1 MLLDGKVAVL
11 SGVGPGL
18 GRESALVFAREGAS
32 VVLVA
37 RDERRIAAVAGEVE
51 RAGGRAL
58 AVTADVLAEDQC
70 RAAAARA
77 AEVFGRIDALVNLAF
92 AESSWKSL
100 LDVDA
105 DLVAWHRAFDVNVF
119 GTLRMTRAVAVL
131 MAERGAGSII
141 MVNSIASAG
150 TMPRIADYTGS
161 KAALAGMTRTLAR
174 ELGPH
179 GIRVNGIHPGTMW
192 GPYNERRFQAMA
204 DENGTTLQA
213 ERDRAATE
221 VPLRYLPG
229 SNEVAEVLAF
239 FASDRARAITG
250 QQLHVNAGQYLG

>member
-37 RDERRIAAVAGEVE
+37 RDERRIAAVGREVE
-51 RAGGRAL
+51 QAGG
-58 AVTADVLAEDQC
+58 
-70 RAAAARA
+70 
-77 AEVFGRIDALVNLAF
+77 
-92 AESSWKSL
+92 
-100 LDVDA
+100 
-105 DLVAWHRAFDVNVF
+105 RAFDVNVF

-131 MAERGAGSII
+131 MAERGAGSIV

-179 GIRVNGIHPGTMW
+179 GIRVNGIHPAPCGAPTTSGGSRPW
-192 GPYNERRFQAMA
+192 PTRTGRCSRRA
-204 DENGTTLQA
+204 
-213 ERDRAATE
+213 
-221 VPLRYLPG
+221 
-229 SNEVAEVLAF
+229 
-239 FASDRARAITG
+239 
-250 QQLHVNAGQYLG
+250 

>member
-37 RDERRIAAVAGEVE
+37 RDERRIAAVGREVE
-51 RAGGRAL
+51 QAGG
-58 AVTADVLAEDQC
+58 
-70 RAAAARA
+70 
-77 AEVFGRIDALVNLAF
+77 
-92 AESSWKSL
+92 
-100 LDVDA
+100 
-105 DLVAWHRAFDVNVF
+105 RAFDVNVF

-131 MAERGAGSII
+131 MAERGAGSIV

-213 ERDRAATE
+213 EHDRAAAE

-250 QQLHVNAGQYLG
+250 QRLHVNAGQYFG

>member
-77 AEVFGRIDALVNLAF
+77 AEVFGRIDALVTWR
-92 AESSWKSL
+92 SPSP
-100 LDVDA
+100 
-105 DLVAWHRAFDVNVF
+105 
-119 GTLRMTRAVAVL
+119 
-131 MAERGAGSII
+131 RGSPCWT
-141 MVNSIASAG
+141 S
-150 TMPRIADYTGS
+150 TPT
-161 KAALAGMTRTLAR
+161 
-174 ELGPH
+174 
-179 GIRVNGIHPGTMW
+179 
-192 GPYNERRFQAMA
+192 
-204 DENGTTLQA
+204 
-213 ERDRAATE
+213 
-221 VPLRYLPG
+221 
-229 SNEVAEVLAF
+229 
-239 FASDRARAITG
+239 
-250 QQLHVNAGQYLG
+250 

>member
-37 RDERRIAAVAGEVE
+37 RDGRRVAAVAREVE

-58 AVTADVLAEDQC
+58 AVAADLLAEDQC

-77 AEVFGRIDALVNLAF
+77 AETFGRIDALVNLAF

-105 DLVAWHRAFDVNVF
+105 DLVAWRQAFDVNVF

-131 MAERGAGSII
+131 MAERGAGRS
-141 MVNSIASAG
+141 S
-150 TMPRIADYTGS
+150 
-161 KAALAGMTRTLAR
+161 
-174 ELGPH
+174 
-179 GIRVNGIHPGTMW
+179 W
-192 GPYNERRFQAMA
+192 
-204 DENGTTLQA
+204 
-213 ERDRAATE
+213 
-221 VPLRYLPG
+221 
-229 SNEVAEVLAF
+229 
-239 FASDRARAITG
+239 
-250 QQLHVNAGQYLG
+250 